1 MKKRILSVL
10 LAFAMIF
17 TLMPTALAAPTT
29 YQVVTVDKT
38 TVQAGETVNVKVTL
52 PEGIQTAGSFTV
64 VMDFDK
70 GKFEVMS
77 LNYPDDLEAWNEAK
91 NKTASV
97 EVVTNTPDIANVS
110 GQLTANAS
118 YPYNTIKVAG
128 VTVIDATLKA
138 KASGVAAFSFSIF
151 EITYS
156 DNGTQ
161 YIVKKDQLETPPSVT
176 IPKAPITSVSAK
188 VDAPQKGVA
197 LDTTVDVGGAT
208 AYTGTVKWYVGETE
222 ATETIAKANTE
233 YTAKITLTASSGE
246 SFDAA
251 LDNTTTTEGYAVK
264 KVSNTELLLTKT
276 FGVTAIKDTP
286 TITTVPTASAI
297 TYGQKLSNSTLT
309 GGEAKVGSTVISGTF
324 KWKTGTITPQVKDS
338 NSTEYEVVFTPSD
351 AASYEPATCK
361 VKLTVNKKPLS
372 SLATD
377 PISDQPYTGIPIT
390 PTFRVMNGTDFFEIL
405 DPSDYEVTFT
415 NNTNVGTAN
424 YTIKETPTGNYKF
437 NTSYGTFKIKAADSS
452 ISITSDPSKSYDGNV
467 VTDPAVST
475 SGSTG
480 AVTYTYYT
488 DAACT
493 TKTTTASGAVSD
505 GAAPKNAGDYW
516 VKATV
521 PADGSYGS
529 ATSDAKKFTISP
541 RNISEVTVATIADQ
555 EYTGSSIEPTL
566 TVTYNGAP
574 LASGTDYTVEYT
586 SNLNVGTA
594 TATIKAKTGG
604 NFTGEKDVTFKI
616 KAKAITP
623 VVTVT
628 GSYEYTGDPIT
639 PNYKVEITS
648 GGMELPADQYDAV
661 VSNNTNAG
669 NGNIKITAKANGNY
683 SFSEVNKTF
692 AINAKNVSGLTAT
705 ISDQTTIKDVGEFVD
720 PVIKGV
726 KGEDLT
732 GTLTYAYGSETG
744 KTHAE
749 VVTMLKG
756 KNVNDVV
763 TLTYTFTPSSGN
775 YTGTKT
781 GSFKV
786 TVKDIEFLVN
796 GTPATVANTLTV
808 KANPVY
814 GDDWSDIVKIKDGVT
829 ITAKVGTNIDTDQS
843 HFTLRPTGKPNAG
856 NGQTYELVYNG
867 TINGTNYAN
876 VVVASGTVNVAR
888 KDVTAT
894 MIAGIPAQT
903 YTGSAIQPKPA
914 VTDGAALSEGT
925 DFSYSYDANTD
936 VATGGKVT
944 ITGQGNYKGTA
955 DKTFTISPK
964 NINGATINLTSASLP
979 YTGLEQTVS
988 ITSVTLTGWTI
999 TAGDYDIVGNSDK
1012 ATNVGSTTLTIQGKG
1027 NYTGT
1032 ATTTW
1037 EITSI
1042 DPVLADFD
1050 VTPALSTAQTYDG
1063 AHKTV
1068 TVVPKSGVNG
1078 MGTVK
1083 VYYEATA
1090 GITYPKSE
1098 TAPTDVGTY
1107 KVTASVAAG
1116 SNYNAKDIDV
1126 GTLTIN
1132 QATGGTL
1139 AAYNFQQKYTDLTAK
1154 TITPDYSDL
1163 PAGQT
1168 WTYSTPTPVTS
1179 GTAAVTGTSIGAD
1192 TGVLSYTLTAGAKDD
1207 TVKWTVT
1214 ISSHNYAAFTKEV
1227 TLTLTDKDDQ
1237 AALTL
1242 TGGTTV
1248 VYGQTLQL
1256 GTSGGNGTGAVT
1268 YAVTNGTG
1276 EATIDAATGKLT
1288 PVKVG
1293 TVKVKATKAGDAS
1306 YNSVTSAEV
1315 EITITRA
1322 TPTGAPKYT
1331 AITTSGKTL
1340 ADAGLTT
1347 TGSTLNPNAGTL
1359 VWVDNAGTVLPDTT
1373 AVAANTT
1380 YKWLFTPTDANYT
1393 TLTGSIELYH
1403 KSSSGGGGWYYTYYT
1418 IKATAG
1424 TNGSISPSG
1433 WTSVRDG
1440 RDQTFT
1446 ITPDKG
1452 YAVAKVLV
1460 DGKSVGAVKSYTF
1473 KNVTKDHTI
1482 EAIFMK
1488 SNGNPQTG
1496 VFVDVAE
1503 GSYYEEAIDWAVEKG
1518 ITNGVS
1524 SNMFAPN
1531 DPCTRAQIV
1540 TFLWRAAGSPAPKSM
1555 SSFTDVPADAFYAKA
1570 VAWAVENGI
1579 TSGTGESKFSPNAT
1593 CTRAQAV
1600 TFLYR
1605 ASGSPAVSGSA
1616 EFSDVATNAYYAD
1629 AVAWAA
1635 KKGIT
1640 TGIGGGLFG
1649 SDNDCTRGQIVTFLW
1664 RAMAE

>member
-1 MKKRILSVL
+1 MKKRIISLILVIAIIL
-10 LAFAMIF
+10 NFNI
-17 TLMPTALAAPTT
+17 TALAAGGATLTSTLPSDGNLKAGDTFTVTLTVPPVSGFASLHLGMHFEKSVLEVTSLSLPDKVGGYAAVITDVDEANVAGAFAVSFAQAQNISTT
-29 YQVVTVDKT
+29 DTMVLSVDFKVKDGATPNNYPKLVEVEDDDYDFTDEDDVPLT
-38 TVQAGETVNVKVTL
+38 TVPA
-52 PEGIQTAGSFTV
+52 
-64 VMDFDK
+64 
-70 GKFEVMS
+70 
-77 LNYPDDLEAWNEAK
+77 LNT
-91 NKTASV
+91 KTISA
-97 EVVTNTPDIANVS
+97 
-110 GQLTANAS
+110 
-118 YPYNTIKVAG
+118 TI
-128 VTVIDATLKA
+128 L
-138 KASGVAAFSFSIF
+138 
-151 EITYS
+151 
-156 DNGTQ
+156 
-161 YIVKKDQLETPPSVT
+161 
-176 IPKAPITSVSAK
+176 KAPITSVTIADL
-188 VDAPQKGVA
+188 DAPVKGAAPDTNVTVTPSSLAADVA
-197 LDTTVDVGGAT
+197 WFDGATPVTGNFAANT
-208 AYTGTVKWYVGETE
+208 AYTVK
-222 ATETIAKANTE
+222 IK
-233 YTAKITLTASSGE
+233 LTASGG
-246 SFDAA
+246 
-251 LDNTTTTEGYAVK
+251 DNFAETVTAGDYTVTRNSDTK
-264 KVSNTELLLTKT
+264 LLLTKT
-276 FGVTAIKDTP
+276 FDATAIKDTP
-286 TITTVPTASAI
+286 TINTVPTASAI
-297 TYGQKLSNSTLT
+297 TYGQKLSNSTLSGGAASVT
-309 GGEAKVGSTVISGTF
+309 GNFT
-324 KWKTGTITPQVKDS
+324 WKTPSTAPQVKDS
-338 NSTEYEVVFTPSD
+338 NSTEYEVVFTPD
-351 AASYEPATCK
+351 DTASYETAICK
-361 VKLTVNKKPLS
+361 VKLKVNPK
-372 SLATD
+372 SLASISIIPID
-377 PISDQPYTGIPIT
+377 PQPYTGL
-390 PTFRVMNGTDFFEIL
+390 EIKPDVTVKDGQPPYDAL
-405 DPSDYEVTFT
+405 AESDYSVAYSK
-415 NNTNVGTAN
+415 NKDVGTADIVISPKVGGN
-424 YTIKETPTGNYKF
+424 YSFAAGTFHFTIK
-437 NTSYGTFKIKAADSS
+437 SADSS
-452 ISITSDPSKSYDGNV
+452 ISITDDPSKTYDGNV
-467 VTDPAVST
+467 VADPAVSK

-493 TKTTTASGAVSD
+493 TKTTTASGAASD
-505 GAAPKNAGDYW
+505 GAAPKNADDYW
-516 VKATV
+516 VKATLA
-521 PADGSYGS
+521 ADSNHGS
-529 ATSDAKKFTISP
+529 ATSAAKKFTISQ
-541 RNISEVTVATIADQ
+541 RNISEVTVTAIADQ
-555 EYTGSSIEPTL
+555 EYTGRSIEPTL
-566 TVTYNGAP
+566 TVTYNGTP
-574 LASGTDYTVEYT
+574 LTSGTDYTVEYT

-594 TATIKAKTGG
+594 TAKIKAKTGS
-604 NFTGEKDVTFKI
+604 NFTGEKVVTFKI

-639 PNYKVEITS
+639 PTYKVEITS
-648 GGMELPADQYDAV
+648 GGMELPTNQYNAE

-683 SFSEVNKTF
+683 SFSEVNETF
-692 AINAKNVSGLTAT
+692 PIAAKNVADAEVTAT
-705 ISDQTTIKDVGEFVD
+705 ISDQTTIKGVGEFVD

-732 GTLTYAYGSETG
+732 GTLAYGYDSETG
-744 KTHAE
+744 KSHAE

-763 TLTYTFTPSSGN
+763 TLTYTFTPPTGN

-786 TVKDIEFLVN
+786 TVKDIEFLV
-796 GTPATVANTLTV
+796 GTAPASVANALDIKTDPT
-808 KANPVY
+808 Y
-814 GDDWSDIVKIKDGVT
+814 GDDWSKIVKIKDGVT
-829 ITAKVGTNIDTDQS
+829 ITAKVGTNTDTDQS

-867 TINGTNYAN
+867 IINGTTYTN
-876 VVVASGTVNVAR
+876 VVVVSDTVDVAR
-888 KDVTAT
+888 KDVTAA

-903 YTGSAIQPKPA
+903 YTGSAIQPKPV
-914 VTDGAALSEGT
+914 VTDGVALVEGT
-925 DFSYSYDANTD
+925 HFDYSYDANTD

-944 ITGQGNYKGTA
+944 ITGKGNYKGTA

-964 NINGATINLTSASLP
+964 NISGATINLTSASLP

-1032 ATTTW
+1032 AATTW

-1042 DPVLADFD
+1042 DPVLANFD

-1116 SNYNAKDIDV
+1116 SNYNAKDIEV

-1139 AAYNFQQKYTDLTAK
+1139 AAYNFQQKYTDLSAK

-1168 WTYSTPTPVTS
+1168 WTYSTPTPTTS

-1214 ISSHNYAAFTKEV
+1214 ISSHNYEDFTKDV

-1256 GTSGGNGTGAVT
+1256 GTSGGSGTGTVT

-1276 EATIDAATGKLT
+1276 EATIDATGKLT

-1293 TVKVKATKAGDAS
+1293 TVKVTATKAGDAS
-1306 YNSVTSAEV
+1306 YNSITSAEV

-1347 TGSTLNPNAGTL
+1347 AGSTLNPNAGTL
-1359 VWVDNAGTVLPDTT
+1359 VWVDNTGTVLSDTT

-1393 TLTGSIELYH
+1393 TLTGFIELYH

-1540 TFLWRAAGSPAPKSM
+1540 TFLWRAAGSPDPKSM

-1579 TSGTGESKFSPNAT
+1579 TSGTGEGKFSPNST

-1605 ASGSPAVSGSA
+1605 ASGSPAVSGKA
-1616 EFSDVATNAYYAD
+1616 EFSDVSTTAFYAD
-1629 AVAWAA
+1629 AVTWAA

>member
-1 MKKRILSVL
+1 MKKRILSLLCVL
-10 LAFAMIF
+10 GLLLTMLPTSAFAAGF
-17 TLMPTALAAPTT
+17 VAPTLSIET
-29 YQVVTVDKT
+29 AYNDADGTVEAKVIVGACSDLATIDFHLKFDATKLSVKEKTTNPFFGTGVNMVVSVNATDVGLSAGPDNVTVT
-38 TVQAGETVNVKVTL
+38 GSETIL
-52 PEGIQTAGSFTV
+52 TV
-64 VMDFDK
+64 VF
-70 GKFEVMS
+70 
-77 LNYPDDLEAWNEAK
+77 
-91 NKTASV
+91 
-97 EVVTNTPDIANVS
+97 NVIS
-110 GQLTANAS
+110 GQSGNANFSLTDMNFNDS
-118 YPYNTIKVAG
+118 SGDNSTDTPG
-128 VTVIDATLKA
+128 VGSVTT
-138 KASGVAAFSFSIF
+138 
-151 EITYS
+151 T
-156 DNGTQ
+156 T
-161 YIVKKDQLETPPSVT
+161 VT
-176 IPKAPITSVSAK
+176 IPKAPISSVTIADL
-188 VDAPQKGVA
+188 DAPVKGA
-197 LDTTVDVGGAT
+197 APDTNVTVTPAGLTADVNWFDDAT
-208 AYTGTVKWYVGETE
+208 PVTGNFAASTPYTVK
-222 ATETIAKANTE
+222 IK
-233 YTAKITLTASSGE
+233 LTASGG
-246 SFDAA
+246 
-251 LDNTTTTEGYAVK
+251 DNFAETVTAGDYTVTRN
-264 KVSNTELLLTKT
+264 SDTELLLTKT
-276 FGVTAIKDTP
+276 FPKTNDKDTPVCVAPTGVTATFGSALSTITPLTNPAGNTAGKWYWMDDAQKVGNVKDNPHTYKAKFVPNDTANFSTVENIDVTVTATQVVLGAGYPIMIPIEVYYTGSAIEPTP
-286 TITTVPTASAI
+286 TIKTDN
-297 TYGQKLSNSTLT
+297 YGDELVLNQDYKI
-309 GGEAKVGSTVISGTF
+309 K
-324 KWKTGTITPQVKDS
+324 K
-338 NSTEYEVVFTPSD
+338 YED
-351 AASYEPATCK
+351 
-361 VKLTVNKKPLS
+361 
-372 SLATD
+372 
-377 PISDQPYTGIPIT
+377 
-390 PTFRVMNGTDFFEIL
+390 
-405 DPSDYEVTFT
+405 
-415 NNTNVGTAN
+415 NTNVGTGKIYIEPLAN
-424 YTIKETPTGNYKF
+424 GNYSFTAGSYTFTIKA
-437 NTSYGTFKIKAADSS
+437 GTSS
-452 ISITSDPSKSYDGNV
+452 ISITGDPSKTYDGNV
-467 VTDPAVST
+467 VTDPAVSK

-480 AVTYTYYT
+480 AVTYIYYT

-516 VKATV
+516 VKATLA
-521 PADGSYGS
+521 ADSNHDS
-529 ATSDAKKFTISP
+529 ATSAAKKFTISQKALTNDMIILGTQTTYDGTAHGP
-541 RNISEVTVATIADQ
+541 VYSVKDGATV
-555 EYTGSSIEPTL
+555 L
-566 TVTYNGAP
+566 NK
-574 LASGTDYTVEYT
+574 GTDYTET
-586 SNLNVGTA
+586 SGYSPVTNVGNTTLKISGAGNYKGTA
-594 TATIKAKTGG
+594 QKDWSLVAKEVTITPDAKSKTYGTADPELTYTTSIDGEGALKNKFVAAKSGALSYTGMNVGSYPIGLGTLEAGNNFKLTLDTTPVYLTITP
-604 NFTGEKDVTFKI
+604 KDV
-616 KAKAITP
+616 A
-623 VVTVT
+623 
-628 GSYEYTGDPIT
+628 
-639 PNYKVEITS
+639 
-648 GGMELPADQYDAV
+648 
-661 VSNNTNAG
+661 
-669 NGNIKITAKANGNY
+669 
-683 SFSEVNKTF
+683 
-692 AINAKNVSGLTAT
+692 GLTAT
-705 ISDQTTIKDVGEFVD
+705 ISDQTTIKGVGEFVD

-732 GTLTYAYGSETG
+732 GTLTYGYDSETG
-744 KTHAE
+744 KSHTE

-763 TLTYTFTPSSGN
+763 TLTYTFTPPAGN
-775 YTGTKT
+775 YSGTKT

-808 KANPVY
+808 KANPTY

-829 ITAKVGTNIDTDQS
+829 ITAKVGAATDTDPS

-876 VVVASGTVNVAR
+876 VVVVSGTVNVAP
-888 KDVTAT
+888 KTLTADDLT
-894 MIAGIPAQT
+894 HSGPITKVYDTNTNAP
-903 YTGSAIQPKPA
+903 TGLTVSVKSGSL
-914 VTDGAALSEGT
+914 VGT
-925 DFSYSYDANTD
+925 D
-936 VATGGKVT
+936 
-944 ITGQGNYKGTA
+944 
-955 DKTFTISPK
+955 
-964 NINGATINLTSASLP
+964 
-979 YTGLEQTVS
+979 
-988 ITSVTLTGWTI
+988 TL
-999 TAGDYDIVGNSDK
+999 
-1012 ATNVGSTTLTIQGKG
+1012 
-1027 NYTGT
+1027 
-1032 ATTTW
+1032 
-1037 EITSI
+1037 
-1042 DPVLADFD
+1042 
-1050 VTPALSTAQTYDG
+1050 
-1063 AHKTV
+1063 
-1068 TVVPKSGVNG
+1068 
-1078 MGTVK
+1078 
-1083 VYYEATA
+1083 
-1090 GITYPKSE
+1090 
-1098 TAPTDVGTY
+1098 
-1107 KVTASVAAG
+1107 
-1116 SNYNAKDIDV
+1116 
-1126 GTLTIN
+1126 
-1132 QATGGTL
+1132 
-1139 AAYNFQQKYTDLTAK
+1139 
-1154 TITPDYSDL
+1154 
-1163 PAGQT
+1163 
-1168 WTYSTPTPVTS
+1168 
-1179 GTAAVTGTSIGAD
+1179 AVTGTLKYNSANVNEANKITFTPDAITTGNYALAASEVLTITGAKITQATPTYTVPTGLTAKYGQTLADVNIASTTGWSWMNTGTAVGTPATKNFPAKFTPTDAINYKTVENIDVSVAVGKADAPALTNITVSQKYTVDTEQSKNIGTAGMPADAGTLTYTAGSSSVTTGSATVSSFAVDNTGMVKYTITGGAD
-1192 TGVLSYTLTAGAKDD
+1192 GAVINLPVTIGSDNYENSTVNVVITLTAKD
-1207 TVKWTVT
+1207 
-1214 ISSHNYAAFTKEV
+1214 N
-1227 TLTLTDKDDQ
+1227 Q

-1256 GTSGGNGTGAVT
+1256 GTSGGSGTGAVT

-1276 EATIDAATGKLT
+1276 QATIDATGLLT

-1293 TVKVKATKAGDAS
+1293 TVKVTATKAGDAS
-1306 YNSVTSAEV
+1306 YNSITSAEV
-1315 EITITRA
+1315 EIHITRA

-1359 VWVDNAGTVLPDTT
+1359 VWVDNADNVLPGTT

-1380 YKWLFTPTDANYT
+1380 YKWLFTPTDTNYT

-1579 TSGTGESKFSPNAT
+1579 TSGTGESKFSPNST

>member
-70 GKFEVMS
+70 NKFEVTDRKMPPT
-77 LNYPDDLEAWNEAK
+77 L
-91 NKTASV
+91 TA
-97 EVVTNTPDIANVS
+97 TNTDFEANENVSIVANGKTIANTS

-118 YPYNTIKVAG
+118 YPYNTIQVAG

-161 YIVKKDQLETPPSVT
+161 YIVKKDQLEAPPSVT

-264 KVSNTELLLTKT
+264 KVSNTELLLTKPFPRT
-276 FGVTAIKDTP
+276 NDKDTPVCVAPTGVTATFGSALSTITLTNPTGNTAGKWYWMDNTQKVGNVKDNPHTYKAKFVPNDTTNFSTVENIDVTVNAKQVVLNAGYPIMIPIEEYYTGSAIEPTP
-286 TITTVPTASAI
+286 TIKTDNYGDELVLNQDYKI
-297 TYGQKLSNSTLT
+297 TK
-309 GGEAKVGSTVISGTF
+309 
-324 KWKTGTITPQVKDS
+324 
-338 NSTEYEVVFTPSD
+338 YE
-351 AASYEPATCK
+351 
-361 VKLTVNKKPLS
+361 
-372 SLATD
+372 
-377 PISDQPYTGIPIT
+377 
-390 PTFRVMNGTDFFEIL
+390 
-405 DPSDYEVTFT
+405 
-415 NNTNVGTAN
+415 NNTNVGTGKIFIEPLAN
-424 YTIKETPTGNYKF
+424 GNYSFTAGSYTFTIKA
-437 NTSYGTFKIKAADSS
+437 GTSS
-452 ISITSDPSKSYDGNV
+452 ISITGDPSKTYDGNV
-467 VTDPAVST
+467 VTDPAVSK

-493 TKTTTASGAVSD
+493 TKTTTASGAASD
-505 GAAPKNAGDYW
+505 GTAPKNAGDYW
-516 VKATV
+516 VQATLA
-521 PADGSYGS
+521 ADSNYGS
-529 ATSDAKKFTISP
+529 ATSVAKKFTIS
-541 RNISEVTVATIADQ
+541 Q
-555 EYTGSSIEPTL
+555 KTL
-566 TVTYNGAP
+566 TDSMITLGTQKTYNGTEQSVQI
-574 LASGTDYTVEYT
+574 ASVKDGTAFLIATQDYTVFSGNKAT
-586 SNLNVGTA
+586 DVG
-594 TATIKAKTGG
+594 
-604 NFTGEKDVTFKI
+604 
-616 KAKAITP
+616 
-623 VVTVT
+623 
-628 GSYEYTGDPIT
+628 
-639 PNYKVEITS
+639 
-648 GGMELPADQYDAV
+648 
-661 VSNNTNAG
+661 NNT
-669 NGNIKITAKANGNY
+669 
-683 SFSEVNKTF
+683 
-692 AINAKNVSGLTAT
+692 L
-705 ISDQTTIKDVGEFVD
+705 
-720 PVIKGV
+720 VIK
-726 KGEDLT
+726 
-732 GTLTYAYGSETG
+732 
-744 KTHAE
+744 
-749 VVTMLKG
+749 
-756 KNVNDVV
+756 
-763 TLTYTFTPSSGN
+763 
-775 YTGTKT
+775 
-781 GSFKV
+781 
-786 TVKDIEFLVN
+786 
-796 GTPATVANTLTV
+796 
-808 KANPVY
+808 
-814 GDDWSDIVKIKDGVT
+814 
-829 ITAKVGTNIDTDQS
+829 
-843 HFTLRPTGKPNAG
+843 
-856 NGQTYELVYNG
+856 
-867 TINGTNYAN
+867 
-876 VVVASGTVNVAR
+876 
-888 KDVTAT
+888 
-894 MIAGIPAQT
+894 
-903 YTGSAIQPKPA
+903 
-914 VTDGAALSEGT
+914 
-925 DFSYSYDANTD
+925 
-936 VATGGKVT
+936 
-944 ITGQGNYKGTA
+944 
-955 DKTFTISPK
+955 
-964 NINGATINLTSASLP
+964 
-979 YTGLEQTVS
+979 
-988 ITSVTLTGWTI
+988 
-999 TAGDYDIVGNSDK
+999 
-1012 ATNVGSTTLTIQGKG
+1012 GKG
-1027 NYTGT
+1027 NYTGEASATWSLVAKDVTITPDAKSKTYGAADPELTYSTDLTAGSALETAFNTAKSGALSYTGTDVGAYIIGIGTLKAGNNFNLKMNATAVFFTINQATPVIT
-1032 ATTTW
+1032 ATTPRQLVNNGVEVDISNWASFTN
-1037 EITSI
+1037 TDSGATLTYTL
-1042 DPVLADFD
+1042 D
-1050 VTPALSTAQTYDG
+1050 TA
-1063 AHKTV
+1063 
-1068 TVVPKSGVNG
+1068 P
-1078 MGTVK
+1078 
-1083 VYYEATA
+1083 A
-1090 GITYPKSE
+1090 GITL
-1098 TAPTDVGTY
+1098 VGN
-1107 KVTASVAAG
+1107 KLKAASSVAAG
-1116 SNYNAKDIDV
+1116 SSFDIKVNAYGTHNFTAPAEFTITVNVVNKVDAGVSITTPPASKTYGDANFTLTATKTAPDGGTWSWNSSNPAILEIISGADTATPTIKVKKADTAGATLTVTYTSSTHYGSANATITVAPKTLTAADLTHSGPITKVYDTNTNAPTGLTVSVKSGSLV
-1126 GTLTIN
+1126 GTD
-1132 QATGGTL
+1132 TL
-1139 AAYNFQQKYTDLTAK
+1139 
-1154 TITPDYSDL
+1154 
-1163 PAGQT
+1163 
-1168 WTYSTPTPVTS
+1168 
-1179 GTAAVTGTSIGAD
+1179 AVTGTLKYNSANVNEANKITFTPDAITTGNYALAASEVLTITGAKITQATPTYTVPTGLTAKYGQTLADVNIAATTGWSWMNTGTAVGTPATKNFPAKFTPTDAINYKTVENIDVSVAVSKADAPTLTNITVSQKYTVDTEQSKNIGTAGMPADAGTLTYMAGSSSVTTGTATVSSFTVDSTGMVKYTITGGAD
-1192 TGVLSYTLTAGAKDD
+1192 GAVINLPVTIDSDNYAGATVNVVITLTAKD
-1207 TVKWTVT
+1207 
-1214 ISSHNYAAFTKEV
+1214 N
-1227 TLTLTDKDDQ
+1227 Q

-1256 GTSGGNGTGAVT
+1256 GTTGGSGTGAVT

-1293 TVKVKATKAGDAS
+1293 TVKVKATKAEDAN
-1306 YNSVTSAEV
+1306 YNAITSAEV

-1347 TGSTLNPNAGTL
+1347 VGSTLNPNAGTL
-1359 VWVDNAGTVLPDTT
+1359 VWVDNAGNILPDTT

-1555 SSFTDVPADAFYAKA
+1555 SSFTDVPTDAFYAKA

-1579 TSGTGESKFSPNAT
+1579 TSGTGEGKFSPNST

>member
-1 MKKRILSVL
+1 MKKRILSLLCVL
-10 LAFAMIF
+10 GLLLTMLPTSAFAAGF
-17 TLMPTALAAPTT
+17 VAPTLSIET
-29 YQVVTVDKT
+29 AYNDADGTVEAKVIVGACSDLATIDFHLKFDATKLSVKEKTTNPFFGTGVNMVVSVNATDVGLSAGPDNVTVT
-38 TVQAGETVNVKVTL
+38 GSETIL
-52 PEGIQTAGSFTV
+52 TV
-64 VMDFDK
+64 VF
-70 GKFEVMS
+70 
-77 LNYPDDLEAWNEAK
+77 
-91 NKTASV
+91 
-97 EVVTNTPDIANVS
+97 NVIS
-110 GQLTANAS
+110 GQSGNANFSLTDMNFNDS
-118 YPYNTIKVAG
+118 SGDNSTDTPG
-128 VTVIDATLKA
+128 VGSVTT
-138 KASGVAAFSFSIF
+138 
-151 EITYS
+151 T
-156 DNGTQ
+156 T
-161 YIVKKDQLETPPSVT
+161 VT
-176 IPKAPITSVSAK
+176 IPKAPISSVTIADL
-188 VDAPQKGVA
+188 DAPVKGA
-197 LDTTVDVGGAT
+197 APDTNVTVTPAGLTAAVNWFDDAT
-208 AYTGTVKWYVGETE
+208 PVTGTFAASTPYTVK
-222 ATETIAKANTE
+222 IK
-233 YTAKITLTASSGE
+233 LTASGG
-246 SFDAA
+246 
-251 LDNTTTTEGYAVK
+251 DNFAETVTAGDYTVTRN
-264 KVSNTELLLTKT
+264 SDTELLLTKT
-276 FGVTAIKDTP
+276 FPKTNDKDTPVCVAPTGVTATFG
-286 TITTVPTASAI
+286 SA
-297 TYGQKLSNSTLT
+297 LS
-309 GGEAKVGSTVISGTF
+309 
-324 KWKTGTITPQVKDS
+324 TITPLTNPAGNTAGKWYWMDDAQKVGNVKDNPHTYKAKFVPTDTANYKTVENIDVTVTATQVALGAGS
-338 NSTEYEVVFTPSD
+338 PIMIPIEV
-351 AASYEPATCK
+351 Y
-361 VKLTVNKKPLS
+361 
-372 SLATD
+372 
-377 PISDQPYTGIPIT
+377 YTGSALEPT
-390 PTFRVMNGTDFFEIL
+390 PKIMTELYGDELVLGL
-405 DPSDYEVTFT
+405 DYEITKYED
-415 NNTNVGTAN
+415 NTNVGTGKIYIEPLAN
-424 YTIKETPTGNYKF
+424 GNYSFTAGSYTFTIKA
-437 NTSYGTFKIKAADSS
+437 GTSS
-452 ISITSDPSKSYDGNV
+452 ISITGDPGKTYDGNAV
-467 VTDPAVST
+467 DNPAVSK

-488 DAACT
+488 DAACN
-493 TKTTTASGAVSD
+493 TKTTTASGAASD

-516 VKATV
+516 VKATLA
-521 PADGSYGS
+521 ADSNHDS
-529 ATSDAKKFTISP
+529 ATSAAKKFTISQKALTNDMIILGTQTTYDGTAHGP
-541 RNISEVTVATIADQ
+541 VYSVKDGATV
-555 EYTGSSIEPTL
+555 L
-566 TVTYNGAP
+566 NK
-574 LASGTDYTVEYT
+574 GTDYTET
-586 SNLNVGTA
+586 SGYSPVTNVGNTTLKISGAGNYKGTA
-594 TATIKAKTGG
+594 QKDWSLVAK
-604 NFTGEKDVTFKI
+604 EVT
-616 KAKAITP
+616 ITP
-623 VVTVT
+623 DAKSKTYGTADPELTYTTSIDGEVALKNKFVAAKSGALSYTGMNV
-628 GSYEYTGDPIT
+628 GSYPIGLGTLEAGNNFKLTLDTTPVYLTIT
-639 PNYKVEITS
+639 P
-648 GGMELPADQYDAV
+648 
-661 VSNNTNAG
+661 
-669 NGNIKITAKANGNY
+669 
-683 SFSEVNKTF
+683 
-692 AINAKNVSGLTAT
+692 KNVADAEVTAT
-705 ISDQTTIKDVGEFVD
+705 ISDQTTIRGVGEFVD

-732 GTLTYAYGSETG
+732 GTLTYGYDSETG
-744 KTHAE
+744 KSHTD
-749 VVTMLKG
+749 VVNMLKG
-756 KNVNDVV
+756 KTANGVV
-763 TLTYTFTPSSGN
+763 TLNYTFTPTSTN

-786 TVKDIEFLVN
+786 TVKDIEFLV
-796 GTPATVANTLTV
+796 GTSPASVANTLTV
-808 KANPVY
+808 KADPTY
-814 GDDWSDIVKIKDGVT
+814 GDDWSDIVKKQTGVT
-829 ITAKVGTNIDTDQS
+829 ITAKVGAATDADQS

-856 NGQTYELVYNG
+856 NNQTYELVYNG

-876 VVVASGTVNVAR
+876 VVVVSGTVNVAP
-888 KDVTAT
+888 KTLTADDLT
-894 MIAGIPAQT
+894 HSGPITKVYDTNTNAP
-903 YTGSAIQPKPA
+903 TGLTVSVKSGSLVGTDTLA
-914 VTDGAALSEGT
+914 VTGTLKYNSANVNEANKITFTPDAITTGNYALAASE
-925 DFSYSYDANTD
+925 
-936 VATGGKVT
+936 VLT
-944 ITGQGNYKGTA
+944 ITGAKITAKDVKLTGGINATDRSYVKDNKTVGLTKGTLTFDGLVSGETLDVNIPATGTISDAKVGAYNVTYSGVTLKDGTTGKASNYKLVSPLPAVMVNITKAAALTLA
-955 DKTFTISPK
+955 DIPVSQKYTVDTEQSK
-964 NINGATINLTSASLP
+964 NIGNGGMPADAGALT
-979 YTGLEQTVS
+979 YTAGS
-988 ITSVTLTGWTI
+988 SSVT
-999 TAGDYDIVGNSDK
+999 
-1012 ATNVGSTTLTIQGKG
+1012 
-1027 NYTGT
+1027 TGT
-1032 ATTTW
+1032 ATVSSFAVDSTGMVKYT
-1037 EITSI
+1037 ITGG
-1042 DPVLADFD
+1042 A
-1050 VTPALSTAQTYDG
+1050 DG
-1063 AHKTV
+1063 AV
-1068 TVVPKSGVNG
+1068 
-1078 MGTVK
+1078 
-1083 VYYEATA
+1083 
-1090 GITYPKSE
+1090 
-1098 TAPTDVGTY
+1098 
-1107 KVTASVAAG
+1107 
-1116 SNYNAKDIDV
+1116 
-1126 GTLTIN
+1126 IN
-1132 QATGGTL
+1132 L
-1139 AAYNFQQKYTDLTAK
+1139 
-1154 TITPDYSDL
+1154 
-1163 PAGQT
+1163 
-1168 WTYSTPTPVTS
+1168 PVT
-1179 GTAAVTGTSIGAD
+1179 IGSD
-1192 TGVLSYTLTAGAKDD
+1192 NYENSTVNVVITLTA
-1207 TVKWTVT
+1207 
-1214 ISSHNYAAFTKEV
+1214 
-1227 TLTLTDKDDQ
+1227 KDDQ

-1359 VWVDNAGTVLPDTT
+1359 VWVDNADNVLPGTT

-1380 YKWLFTPTDANYT
+1380 YKWLFTPTDTNYT